1 MKLPLNYAIINYFV
15 QFDEGTV
22 DDVMQILSPN
32 YGKYRSFCRSSIIE
46 TLMTA
51 KNNNLL
57 EETRYELDEMGRLQ
71 IYYRAT
77 PNQRNTITF
86 YIGYHPY

>member
-15 QFDEGTV
+15 HFDEGTA
-22 DDVMQILSPN
+22 DDVMRKLSPDYSN
-32 YGKYRSFCRSSIIE
+32 YRSFCRSSIIE

-51 KNNNLL
+51 RNNNLL
-57 EETRYELDEMGRLQ
+57 EEVRYELDEAGKLQ

-77 PNQRNTITF
+77 PNQRHTITS
-86 YIGYHPY
+86 YIGCNSY